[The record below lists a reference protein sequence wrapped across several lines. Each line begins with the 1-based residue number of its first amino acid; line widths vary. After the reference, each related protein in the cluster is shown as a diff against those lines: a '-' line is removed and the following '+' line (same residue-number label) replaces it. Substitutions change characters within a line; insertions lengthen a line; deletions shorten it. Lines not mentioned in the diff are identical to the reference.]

1 MSIRS
6 SYPSISPSLNLDFA
20 KSKSFDPRITFTRTQ
35 TGNIASY
42 VGSDGLIKYAG
53 PDEPRF
59 DHKLTFRTN
68 LLIYSAAIDGY
79 WYENQNLAIS
89 NATGVEDALGGLN
102 VVKLT
107 EDTADS
113 THSVYRNLY
122 INQGQTATFSVFLKP
137 INRHNGFIYVDAGG
151 GHHIGRVHFDL
162 YKGVITSTSAGLVD
176 GTLEGYGIEPYPND
190 WYRVW
195 ITGNISSQTYLYFH
209 VNSSNIENGNSF
221 IGNGLDAFYMSAPQV
236 EYSSTP
242 TDYIATGPSAVTR
255 TATESLGLLI
265 EESRTNLVTYSQ
277 DFTQS
282 IWQSAS
288 NRATCDNTT
297 GIDDPSGGTT
307 ASRWSSGT
315 SAGQELIYR
324 QTGTSAGTLTGET
337 CTKSIWIRR
346 VSNDGSVSFFLGD
359 NVGNVVNS
367 QLDSVPVGTW
377 VRCSITR
384 TIVGNNGDTRNY
396 IAVYP
401 GTNGQPTTIDIWG
414 DQFEIGSFPTSYIPT
429 SGSSVTRPVDSCGI
443 AASQMSGWFNSDNF
457 SMTIEA
463 ESSGST
469 PGVGRAIW
477 GISDGGSFNNS
488 MYLTL
493 PENNNTV
500 TLSMVTGGTGQGT
513 LAFDSVFDK
522 NTVYNLG
529 FGVAN
534 ADRVTVNGGAVTNS
548 ISSGTLASEY
558 NQFNIGSGWSLGA
571 ARQGRATISKLTYY
585 PKRIT
590 NSQLQ
595 ILTK

>member
-1 MSIRS
+1 MSIS
-6 SYPSISPSLNLDFA
+6 SSFPSISPSLNLDFA
-20 KSKSFDPRITFTRTQ
+20 KSKSLDPRITFTRAQ
-35 TGNIASY
+35 TGNIATY
-42 VGSDGLIKYAG
+42 TGSDGLIKYAG
-53 PDEPRF
+53 PNAPRF
-59 DHKLTFRTN
+59 DHKQTFRTN
-68 LLIYSAAIDGY
+68 LLTYSEQMDQKGQVEVNVTTNVISAPDGSSTADLIQETTSNNQHNIQQGAATVVGGLHTVSVYAKAYSSNRVLRMATYKVDNPVGTDTAY
-79 WYENQNLAIS
+79 LFNL
-89 NATGVEDALGGLN
+89 NTGV
-102 VVKLT
+102 
-107 EDTADS
+107 
-113 THSVYRNLY
+113 
-122 INQGQTATFSVFLKP
+122 ATFVGGVS
-137 INRHNGFIYVDAGG
+137 GGMEYAG
-151 GHHIGRVHFDL
+151 
-162 YKGVITSTSAGLVD
+162 D
-176 GTLEGYGIEPYPND
+176 G
-190 WYRVW
+190 WYRCYVT
-195 ITGNISSQTYLYFH
+195 TGNINAGTGVYFGIAETNGVFIYIGDGSSGFYLWGAQLEA
-209 VNSSNIENGNSF
+209 S
-221 IGNGLDAFYMSAPQV
+221 DA
-236 EYSSTP
+236 P
-242 TDYIATGPSAVTR
+242 TAYIATGPSAVTR

>member
-324 QTGTSAGTLTGET
+324 TTGTSAGTLTGET

-401 GTNGQPTTIDIWG
+401 GTNGQSTTIDIWG

-429 SGSSVTRPVDSCGI
+429 SGSSVTRPTSNGFHIDL
-443 AASQMSGWFNSDNF
+443 SDNQDIYNTQEGTLVCQF
-457 SMTIEA
+457 SSLRKDSGQFPVRFNYGINNRGIGFQLYPGSPHLSFNQRTDTRSTAAQINLLSYDNETLNVAGSYSVQEDIAVFYVGDQSVSVNSPGIPSSMTRVDFCAQIPVGGNQEHF
-463 ESSGST
+463 SGHIKYF
-469 PGVGRAIW
+469 A
-477 GISDGGSFNNS
+477 
-488 MYLTL
+488 
-493 PENNNTV
+493 
-500 TLSMVTGGTGQGT
+500 
-513 LAFDSVFDK
+513 
-522 NTVYNLG
+522 
-529 FGVAN
+529 
-534 ADRVTVNGGAVTNS
+534 
-548 ISSGTLASEY
+548 
-558 NQFNIGSGWSLGA
+558 
-571 ARQGRATISKLTYY
+571 YY
-585 PKRIT
+585 PKRLA
-590 NSQLQ
+590 NDQLQ
-595 ILTK
+595 ILTP